1 MPCGIPITS
10 RVEFFRGMRP
20 HHDNHN
26 SHQRLQPLRCHN
38 NGNATTIF
46 NHIAAAAVL
55 SGVDDDNNN
64 GSPPAASD
72 NLLFSIAFH
81 FILGAVLVNP
91 GLIAAVTGYVT
102 DFATIAA
109 MDVFGRLHDAAAFGS
124 GLLCSAATVA
134 SNYARRGSS
143 AAFRRG
149 WGLRRW
155 RWWVQQRHGE

>member
-1 MPCGIPITS
+1 
-10 RVEFFRGMRP
+10 MRP

-55 SGVDDDNNN
+55 SDDNN

-124 GLLCSAATVA
+124 GLLCSASVLA
-134 SNYARRGSS
+134 SNYARRGTS
-143 AAFRRG
+143 AALGRG
-149 WGLRRW
+149 WGLRGW
-155 RWWVQQRHGE
+155 RRWVQQRHGE